1 MEDHKKKSGNAGL
14 YVTLIAILLVVAA
27 IVAVSTAIGKRAEEN
42 VRNEEKDTAGAI
54 DTLPQEEVPVIK
66 VPETAEHE
74 TPDTKVPETEAPE
87 TKAPDEDVDKDE
99 KDAMAEDVL
108 PEFQSPVS
116 GVILKENSDT
126 VPVFSDT
133 MNDYRTHAGVDV
145 SAGEGEAVKSAAD
158 GVIGAVWE
166 DPMMG
171 TCMTVVHSGSAV
183 STYKGLN
190 PTLPEGI
197 APGVTVTGGQVIAA
211 VGTSAL
217 LEIAEEPHLH
227 FELTVAGENVDPCLH
242 VSFEGT
248 EQFEG

>member
-27 IVAVSTAIGKRAEEN
+27 VVAVSTAIGKRAEEN
-42 VRNEEKDTAGAI
+42 VKNEEKDTAGAI
-54 DTLPQEEVPVIK
+54 DTLPSDEVPVIQ
-66 VPETAEHE
+66 VPETADHE
-74 TPDTKVPETEAPE
+74 VPDTEVPETKVPE
-87 TKAPDEDVDKDE
+87 KDE
-99 KDAMAEDVL
+99 GEDGKDAVAEDVL
-108 PEFQSPVS
+108 PEFLAPVS

-171 TCMTVVHSGSAV
+171 TCMTVVHSGGAV

-197 APGVTVTGGQVIAA
+197 SPGVTVTGGQIIAA

-242 VSFEGT
+242 ISFEGT

>member
-27 IVAVSTAIGKRAEEN
+27 VVAVSTAIGKRAEEK
-42 VRNEEKDTAGAI
+42 VKSEEKDTAGAI
-54 DTLPQEEVPVIK
+54 DTLPPDEVPVIK

-74 TPDTKVPETEAPE
+74 VPSTEAPE
-87 TKAPDEDVDKDE
+87 TKAPDKDGEGNEKDE
-99 KDAMAEDVL
+99 NDAMAEDDL

-197 APGVTVTGGQVIAA
+197 APGVNVSAGQVIAA

-242 VSFEGT
+242 VSFEGA